1 MLCWL
6 PCNYRATFPQQMKKI
21 KQRLEYI
28 FLHLAPVPFHSF
40 AQQTGS
46 PERSLLVGQP
56 FSKTQECLHTISYN
70 FTRTTKKIEKS
81 VKHWTTNGIKTLLH
95 KTNFRTHLDR
105 DSIFAAFKFSC
116 FANSFWSCSDL
127 APSICD
133 FKRSSSSWFLKP
145 LRNRDIESCEKE
157 TKIVSAFLEHGCI

>member
-28 FLHLAPVPFHSF
+28 FLHLAPVPFNSF

-81 VKHWTTNGIKTLLH
+81 VKHWTTNGITLSTSKRCSTKQIFEHTLTEILSLLH
-95 KTNFRTHLDR
+95 LSSLALLIRFEVVQIWHQASVTLSAPRPV
-105 DSIFAAFKFSC
+105 DSS
-116 FANSFWSCSDL
+116 N
-127 APSICD
+127 
-133 FKRSSSSWFLKP
+133 P
-145 LRNRDIESCEKE
+145 LE
-157 TKIVSAFLEHGCI
+157 TET